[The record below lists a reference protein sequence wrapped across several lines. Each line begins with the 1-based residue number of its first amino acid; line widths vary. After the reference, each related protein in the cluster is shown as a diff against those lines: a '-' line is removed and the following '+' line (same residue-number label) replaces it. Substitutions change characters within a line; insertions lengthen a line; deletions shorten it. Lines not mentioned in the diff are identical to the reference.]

1 MFFAI
6 DESGNRVEATAAN
19 RETLYRCPVCNSPV
33 ILRSGLQNADH
44 FAHAANECSDNWN
57 YDMSEWHTKMQGFFP
72 ANTREVV
79 VKHNGSIHRA
89 DILIGNTVIEM
100 QHSSITAEEFNDRNE
115 FFRGLGY
122 RVAWVFDVR
131 DKRES
136 GQIQY
141 LDEDTTTKL
150 KWSHPMRVFEVLD
163 KRLSDYDKTF
173 AIYLHLFDD
182 EYDNETPYIY
192 RVVWTKGNDDDV
204 VDFSRYAISE
214 EGIDMSDV
222 ESPDEFFLPLKEK
235 RKAYV
240 LSQIGELKQ
249 EAIENGFSYSVKYI
263 GEKGKPKSAYTCGRS
278 NEFGLK
284 WSGESACCYCKHCA
298 MTIGTQENGKNKQAI
313 YCCYPYAYREPD
325 KDAYPGYECF
335 EAEHFRL

>member
-6 DESGNRVEATAAN
+6 DESGHRVEASAAN
-19 RETLYRCPVCNSPV
+19 RETQYCCPVCNSPV

-44 FAHAANECSDNWN
+44 FAHTAKECADSWH
-57 YDMSEWHTKMQGFFP
+57 YDMSEWHVEMQSFFP
-72 ANTREVV
+72 VDAREVV
-79 VKHNGSIHRA
+79 EKSNGSIHRA

-100 QHSSITAEEFNDRNE
+100 QHSAITAEEFNDRNE
-115 FFRGLGY
+115 FFQGLGY

-131 DKRES
+131 DKWES

-163 KRLSDYDKTF
+163 RRLSDYDKTF
-173 AIYLHLFDD
+173 AIYLHLYDD
-182 EYDNETPYIY
+182 EYDEAPYIY
-192 RVVWTKGNDDDV
+192 RVVWTKGNDDDA
-204 VDFSRYAISE
+204 VDFSRFAISE
-214 EGIDMSDV
+214 EGIDMSAV

-235 RKAYV
+235 RKACAI
-240 LSQIGELKQ
+240 SRIGELRK
-249 EAIENGFSYSVKYI
+249 EAGEKGFSYSIKYI
-263 GEKGKPKSAYTCGRS
+263 GEKGKPKSAYTCMRR

-284 WSGESACCYCKHCA
+284 WSGESACLYCKHCA
-298 MTIGTQENGKNKQAI
+298 LAIDKRDNGKHKLAV

-325 KDAYPGYECF
+325 EDAHPGYECISV
-335 EAEHFRL
+335 EQLSL